1 MNSIASVV
9 EPTFAKEETWSRSGA
24 VVAEGMAITM
34 SLFLVQLIDIPTLV
48 V

>member
-24 VVAEGMAITM
+24 VVVEGVAITM
-34 SLFLVQLIDIPTLV
+34 SLFSVQLIDIPTLV